1 MFCSFND
8 FNDVLQCF
16 IIKDTHLKVHIID
29 LNLCYLLSSGKSWKM
44 FMLTFML
51 LLILDIM
58 FHINYKNVNIAYVL
72 SSKTIYDL

>member
-29 LNLCYLLSSGKSWKM
+29 LNLCYLLSSGKSLENVHAD
-44 FMLTFML
+44 FYALT
-51 LLILDIM
+51 
-58 FHINYKNVNIAYVL
+58 Y
-72 SSKTIYDL
+72 S